1 MPQEPGGDEAMIE
14 ERDIIVAMRDGT
26 RLAVDVY
33 RPDQPGKYPVL
44 YAAALHNKDLQ
55 GPDIAD
61 ILPPQPAH
69 APLWFG
75 PIEAGDTRRFIAN
88 GYVHVIAQPRGSA
101 KSEGH
106 YGHEDTDHYDLIE
119 WITQQPW
126 SNGKVGM
133 VGISGY
139 AGEQWRAAA
148 QGHPALKAIFPYDA
162 CSAYGGMFGFRDFNP
177 GGVLHTFPYLLDVF
191 STVHESRDR
200 PAELPP
206 PEEELWRRA
215 MQNPDFKQYI
225 NLYNILTQK
234 GQRTFIMYLMMT
246 HPWEFDGTVERAEE
260 TFKKIRIPFYTGS
273 GAYAYTYKLHWLGA
287 QHYFQNVNA
296 PKKLLFTGPAHLE
309 RPFHQFH
316 DEIIRWYDHWLKG
329 QDAGIMNEPPVR
341 YWLMGANEWR
351 TGTDW
356 PLPETQWTK
365 YYLSH
370 WETLST
376 EPPRSAAELGAA
388 AREPDVFTQMPV
400 TRTTKVERLRYMTDP
415 LPHDVTVAGP
425 ITLTLHA
432 AIDQEDTNW
441 IVVLKDVG
449 PDVSVRTA
457 REGERDVPSSLPE
470 RELTRGWLKASYR
483 ALDEKRSKPWDPF
496 HKLTQDA
503 IAPVKP
509 SEVVEYQI
517 QIIATA
523 NQFKAGHRIC
533 LDITSMDVPTG
544 TGAMTNVEYIPYHVC
559 SSKTVTHRIYRDA
572 ERPSHLLLPIIP
584 EPHNQRQA

>member
-1 MPQEPGGDEAMIE
+1 MIE
-14 ERDIIVAMRDGT
+14 ERDISVAMRDGT

-33 RPDQPGKYPVL
+33 RPDAPGKYPVL
-44 YAAALHNKDLQ
+44 YASALHNKDIQ

-133 VGISGY
+133 VGISGLCRRTMARGR
-139 AGEQWRAAA
+139 AGTSGAESHLSLRRVQRVWRHVRIPRL
-148 QGHPALKAIFPYDA
+148 Q
-162 CSAYGGMFGFRDFNP
+162 SWR
-177 GGVLHTFPYLLDVF
+177 
-191 STVHESRDR
+191 R
-200 PAELPP
+200 PAHAFLICSTSSARFMSPVTGLRNLPAA
-206 PEEELWRRA
+206 EEDLWRRA
-215 MQNPDFKQYI
+215 MRNPDYKQYI

-260 TFKKIRIPFYTGS
+260 IFKKIKIPFYTGS

-287 QHYFQNVNA
+287 QHYFQNVDA

-309 RPFHQFH
+309 RPFHQYH

-329 QDAGIMNEPPVR
+329 QNTGIMDEPPVR

-376 EPPRSAAELGAA
+376 EPPRPASRAWRRRARARRLHADAGDADDEGRAA
-388 AREPDVFTQMPV
+388 A
-400 TRTTKVERLRYMTDP
+400 L
-415 LPHDVTVAGP
+415 HD
-425 ITLTLHA
+425 
-432 AIDQEDTNW
+432 
-441 IVVLKDVG
+441 
-449 PDVSVRTA
+449 
-457 REGERDVPSSLPE
+457 
-470 RELTRGWLKASYR
+470 
-483 ALDEKRSKPWDPF
+483 
-496 HKLTQDA
+496 
-503 IAPVKP
+503 
-509 SEVVEYQI
+509 
-517 QIIATA
+517 
-523 NQFKAGHRIC
+523 
-533 LDITSMDVPTG
+533 
-544 TGAMTNVEYIPYHVC
+544 
-559 SSKTVTHRIYRDA
+559 
-572 ERPSHLLLPIIP
+572 
-584 EPHNQRQA
+584 

>member
-1 MPQEPGGDEAMIE
+1 MRSRICCTVGYRKIASGGSQRLVTIAISIDPSGGCAAVRIVSAKPRRRKISMVRALQRSILGQGPGARSRSTRPERTPRRDSSSARARPTGPAPTMHTSKSTIVPSRRRIYATREEPLVHFAKAPGLVIRFARQLLCRELSPPAPIHYFYVSTKRRRHMVE
-14 ERDIIVAMRDGT
+14 ERDLIVTMRDGT

-44 YAAALHNKDLQ
+44 YACALHNKDIQ

-88 GYVHVIAQPRGSA
+88 GYVHVVAQPRGSA

-119 WITQQPW
+119 WITKQPW

-177 GGVLHTFPYLLDVF
+177 GGVIHTFPYLLDVF

-206 PEEELWRRA
+206 AEEALWRRA

-234 GQRTFIMYLMMT
+234 GQRTFIMYLMLT
-246 HPWEFDGTVERAEE
+246 QPWEAEGVLERAEA
-260 TFKKIRIPFYTGS
+260 TFKKIKIPFYTGS

-287 QHYFQNVNA
+287 QHYFQNVDA
-296 PKKLLFTGPAHLE
+296 PKR
-309 RPFHQFH
+309 RPF
-316 DEIIRWYDHWLKG
+316 
-329 QDAGIMNEPPVR
+329 
-341 YWLMGANEWR
+341 
-351 TGTDW
+351 
-356 PLPETQWTK
+356 
-365 YYLSH
+365 
-370 WETLST
+370 
-376 EPPRSAAELGAA
+376 
-388 AREPDVFTQMPV
+388 
-400 TRTTKVERLRYMTDP
+400 TR
-415 LPHDVTVAGP
+415 
-425 ITLTLHA
+425 
-432 AIDQEDTNW
+432 
-441 IVVLKDVG
+441 
-449 PDVSVRTA
+449 
-457 REGERDVPSSLPE
+457 
-470 RELTRGWLKASYR
+470 
-483 ALDEKRSKPWDPF
+483 
-496 HKLTQDA
+496 
-503 IAPVKP
+503 
-509 SEVVEYQI
+509 
-517 QIIATA
+517 
-523 NQFKAGHRIC
+523 
-533 LDITSMDVPTG
+533 
-544 TGAMTNVEYIPYHVC
+544 
-559 SSKTVTHRIYRDA
+559 
-572 ERPSHLLLPIIP
+572 
-584 EPHNQRQA
+584 